1 MGSLN
6 NTYTN
11 AKPLDRSQIYDG
23 DIVAFNTEYGRGV
36 ALMQNGNWFHS
47 AYNLNRKNEVW
58 VMDNMPE
65 NIQLFPPTEDDILLA
80 IDHIEVENIPVEEED
95 SYVAVDFWSK
105 YLNRGVYRIRQAV
118 EDLNIMHA
126 HVEERWQKELKRSD
140 SYSNFLKKQIDELE
154 AELKEKDKKIV
165 QLETQLNEMSKLSA
179 GVAKKSSQ
187 DDVLKAMRTYL
198 NISKRKTLSKRE
210 AAKTVFMDLFTSTKL
225 DLPDDIKEMLTYLDD
240 EQAEPKVVN
249 VAGNYNDI
257 HDNKAVKMKE

>member
-1 MGSLN
+1 MTEADKVKILCEKAREVHREIEREYENVVTRAEELN
-6 NTYTN
+6 ELNKVLEGVDVLLQDN
-11 AKPLDRSQIYDG
+11 ENLRS
-23 DIVAFNTEYGRGV
+23 E
-36 ALMQNGNWFHS
+36 
-47 AYNLNRKNEVW
+47 
-58 VMDNMPE
+58 
-65 NIQLFPPTEDDILLA
+65 
-80 IDHIEVENIPVEEED
+80 
-95 SYVAVDFWSK
+95 
-105 YLNRGVYRIRQAV
+105 
-118 EDLNIMHA
+118 
-126 HVEERWQKELKRSD
+126 
-140 SYSNFLKKQIDELE
+140 IDELE

-257 HDNKAVKMKE
+257 HDNKTVKMKE

>member
-1 MGSLN
+1 MTEADKVKILCEKAREVHREIEREYENVVTRAEELN
-6 NTYTN
+6 ELNKVLEGVDLLLQDN
-11 AKPLDRSQIYDG
+11 ENLRS
-23 DIVAFNTEYGRGV
+23 E
-36 ALMQNGNWFHS
+36 
-47 AYNLNRKNEVW
+47 
-58 VMDNMPE
+58 
-65 NIQLFPPTEDDILLA
+65 
-80 IDHIEVENIPVEEED
+80 
-95 SYVAVDFWSK
+95 
-105 YLNRGVYRIRQAV
+105 
-118 EDLNIMHA
+118 
-126 HVEERWQKELKRSD
+126 
-140 SYSNFLKKQIDELE
+140 IDELE

-210 AAKTVFMDLFTSTKL
+210 AAKTVFVDLFTSTKL

-249 VAGNYNDI
+249 VTGNYNDI

>member
-1 MGSLN
+1 MTETDQVKILCEKAREVHRVAERRYEEIVEQAEQFGELC
-6 NTYTN
+6 
-11 AKPLDRSQIYDG
+11 KVLDGVGLLLQDNENLRS
-23 DIVAFNTEYGRGV
+23 E
-36 ALMQNGNWFHS
+36 
-47 AYNLNRKNEVW
+47 
-58 VMDNMPE
+58 
-65 NIQLFPPTEDDILLA
+65 
-80 IDHIEVENIPVEEED
+80 
-95 SYVAVDFWSK
+95 
-105 YLNRGVYRIRQAV
+105 
-118 EDLNIMHA
+118 
-126 HVEERWQKELKRSD
+126 
-140 SYSNFLKKQIDELE
+140 IDELE

-249 VAGNYNDI
+249 VTGNYNDI

>member
-1 MGSLN
+1 MSEADKVKILCEKAREVHREIEREYENVVTRAEELN
-6 NTYTN
+6 ELNKVLEGVDAVLQDN
-11 AKPLDRSQIYDG
+11 ENLRS
-23 DIVAFNTEYGRGV
+23 E
-36 ALMQNGNWFHS
+36 
-47 AYNLNRKNEVW
+47 
-58 VMDNMPE
+58 
-65 NIQLFPPTEDDILLA
+65 
-80 IDHIEVENIPVEEED
+80 
-95 SYVAVDFWSK
+95 
-105 YLNRGVYRIRQAV
+105 
-118 EDLNIMHA
+118 
-126 HVEERWQKELKRSD
+126 
-140 SYSNFLKKQIDELE
+140 IDELE

-210 AAKTVFMDLFTSTKL
+210 AAKTVFVDLFTSTKL

-249 VAGNYNDI
+249 VTGNYNDI

>member
-1 MGSLN
+1 MTETDQVKILCEKAREVHRVAERRHEEIIEQAEQFGELC
-6 NTYTN
+6 
-11 AKPLDRSQIYDG
+11 KVLDGVDVLLQDNENLRS
-23 DIVAFNTEYGRGV
+23 E
-36 ALMQNGNWFHS
+36 
-47 AYNLNRKNEVW
+47 
-58 VMDNMPE
+58 
-65 NIQLFPPTEDDILLA
+65 
-80 IDHIEVENIPVEEED
+80 
-95 SYVAVDFWSK
+95 
-105 YLNRGVYRIRQAV
+105 
-118 EDLNIMHA
+118 
-126 HVEERWQKELKRSD
+126 
-140 SYSNFLKKQIDELE
+140 IDELE

-187 DDVLKAMRTYL
+187 DDVLKVMRTYL